1 MKKTMNNHLCKQCQ
15 KLITDSPR
23 RKYHSDCFR
32 IHRRTYLEQWWKA
45 KKKVA
50 DTYFTLAQ
58 KADDNKLK
66 VEDVKGRK
74 IDV

>member
-1 MKKTMNNHLCKQCQ
+1 MNSNLCKKCQ

-23 RKYHSDCFR
+23 RKYHSDCFL
-32 IHRRTYLEQWWKA
+32 IHRKMYLEQWWHA

-58 KADDNKLK
+58 KVDKGELTE
-66 VEDVKGRK
+66 EDIEGRK
-74 IDV
+74 L